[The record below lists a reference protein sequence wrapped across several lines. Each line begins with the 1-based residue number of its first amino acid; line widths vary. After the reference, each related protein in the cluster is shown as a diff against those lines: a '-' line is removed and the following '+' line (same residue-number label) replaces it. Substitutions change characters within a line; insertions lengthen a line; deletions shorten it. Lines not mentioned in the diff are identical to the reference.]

1 MRINR
6 TCTVIT
12 LLAAVVAVSVAAT
25 GKGTG
30 GPEFKNLQVL
40 PKNISSKMLSHIMV
54 DDFEDGLGVACNF
67 CHAEEKGSHRL
78 DYGSDANPMKSEAR
92 KMMRMAMKINR
103 KYFLVKHPLLGD
115 PSMVVNCVTC
125 HNGKAFPGD

>member
-6 TCTVIT
+6 TFTVIT

-25 GKGTG
+25 GAGTG

-40 PKNISSKMLSHIMV
+40 PKNTSSKTLSHIMV
-54 DDFEDGLGVACNF
+54 DDFEDGLGVPFNF
-67 CHAEEKGSHRL
+67 YHAEEKGSHRL
-78 DYGSDANPMKSEAR
+78 DYASDANPMKSEAR

-125 HNGKAFPGD
+125 HN